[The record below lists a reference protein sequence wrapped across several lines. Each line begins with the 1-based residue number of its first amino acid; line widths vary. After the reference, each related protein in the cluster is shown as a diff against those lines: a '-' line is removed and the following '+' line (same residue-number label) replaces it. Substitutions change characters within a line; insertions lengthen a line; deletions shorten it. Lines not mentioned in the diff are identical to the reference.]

1 MNNKKDTALLSDAIT
16 LRLKLCLLN
25 LINDLTLPENQS
37 PPTESLGEI
46 EKELVG
52 LLPSFS
58 EALRSPDSDR
68 SSLNTALTE
77 LKKRT
82 IKEAS
87 PIFSLMNFLCT
98 AQDIIAWEQG
108 GRLFMKKPFDN
119 NIDDSFIIES
129 FHDLIH
135 EAEPDMEGVLLSE
148 IMSALPCRMSK
159 GVFSD
164 YVMASFGS
172 YEENADDAI
181 WLVRSKTLPFA
192 DKKAGEMFP
201 EYVERFHSLIN
212 DAAKMTDKEIEDADE
227 ELSVCAESIFALSDY
242 ASMIF
247 NDINYMFALS
257 SFGYDLDF
265 VSEENM
271 IIKDIF
277 YSAIELKSKKNPDE
291 IDEELRA
298 KTNEKSEEIIDS
310 LYDSLEG
317 VNDKFIKRYDHIVQK
332 SQQDSD
338 LEKYLKAYITL
349 TVLYN
354 IEIETAIINAEK
366 KDKTLTAEDYLSE
379 FEKLTADMPPY
390 TKKQFRRMFMR
401 FADCPYDA
409 HRVLDYV
416 ADSLSYYDGKKE
428 KNFVLGMACEVL
440 YDFSP
445 HDHDHDDCDCHDHDH
460 GHDHSHGHM
469 HL

>member
-1 MNNKKDTALLSDAIT
+1 MNNNKKDTALLSDAIT
-16 LRLKLCLLN
+16 LRLKFCLLN

-37 PPTESLGEI
+37 PPTESLGGI

-52 LLPSFS
+52 LLPSLS

-68 SSLNTALTE
+68 ASLNTALAE
-77 LKKRT
+77 LKKRVVE
-82 IKEAS
+82 EAA
-87 PIFSLMNFLCT
+87 PIFSLMNFFCA

-108 GRLFMKKPFDN
+108 GRLFMKKPFDGL
-119 NIDDSFIIES
+119 DDSFIIET
-129 FHDLIH
+129 FHNLIH
-135 EAEPDMEGVLLSE
+135 ETDPDMEGVLLSE

-164 YVMASFGS
+164 YVMESFGL
-172 YEENADDAI
+172 YEENADDVI
-181 WLVRSKTLPFA
+181 RFVRSKTLPFA

-201 EYVERFHSLIN
+201 EYMERFHSLIN
-212 DAAKMTDKEIEDADE
+212 DAANMTDKEIEDADE

-247 NDINYMFALS
+247 NDINYMIALS

-265 VSEENM
+265 VSGENM

-277 YSAIELKSKKNPDE
+277 YSVIELKPKKDPDE
-291 IDEELRA
+291 IDEELKA

-310 LYDSLEG
+310 LYDSLED
-317 VNDKFIKRYDHIVQK
+317 VNDKLIKRHDHIIQK

-338 LEKYLKAYITL
+338 LEKYLKAYMSL
-349 TVLYN
+349 TALYN

-366 KDKTLTAEDYLSE
+366 KNKTLTAEDYLSE

-390 TKKQFRRMFMR
+390 TKKQFRRLFMQ
-401 FADCPYDA
+401 FANCPYDA

-416 ADSLSYYDGKKE
+416 EDSLSYYDGKKE
-428 KNFVLGMACEVL
+428 KNFVLGMVCKVL

-445 HDHDHDDCDCHDHDH
+445 HDHDHGDCDCHNHGHD
-460 GHDHSHGHM
+460 HDHSHGHM